1 MGENP
6 NSDILG
12 FGGYGEINPV
22 LRQPDRLQHPKTGL
36 RINPKPYCGILGQRI
51 SEMGDTELLTEK
63 GHIFVISMI
72 FHITS
77 TLCLVKPSLLTNTS
91 PLDTLIVYFNHYDH
105 FKKKSLCLIQVVFQ
119 RVLASSVG
127 VKDGTLTSRA
137 VTLVHP
143 KRFLGNNL

>member
-105 FKKKSLCLIQVVFQ
+105 FKKNLCV
-119 RVLASSVG
+119 
-127 VKDGTLTSRA
+127 
-137 VTLVHP
+137 
-143 KRFLGNNL
+143 